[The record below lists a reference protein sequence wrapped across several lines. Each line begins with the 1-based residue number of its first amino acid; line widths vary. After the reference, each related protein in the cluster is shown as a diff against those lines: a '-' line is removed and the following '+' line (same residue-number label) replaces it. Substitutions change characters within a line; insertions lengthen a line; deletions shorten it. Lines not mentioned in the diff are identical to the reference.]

1 MKILNRELKQGKS
14 LFKIAEIS
22 ANHNGSI
29 VRAKKQLKLPRIRR

>member
-1 MKILNRELKQGKS
+1 MKILNRELKQGKL

-29 VRAKKQLKLPRIRR
+29 LRAKNTIKAQRIRR